1 MAGYKKKRKKRDI
14 CPYSKQNNTYTGPL
28 GGCCVEE
35 PVPVCPELLDSD
47 WLLEDTPSSVLSSL
61 AVPLAVPLAELVLLS
76 SDWLASILL
85 PSVLLA
91 ELVLVPM

>member
-1 MAGYKKKRKKRDI
+1 MCLSLYFRNKILYKL
-14 CPYSKQNNTYTGPL
+14 KQNNNNYTYTGPL

-61 AVPLAVPLAELVLLS
+61 AVPLAELVLLS

-91 ELVLVPM
+91 ELVLVPK

>member
-1 MAGYKKKRKKRDI
+1 MSIFKEK
-14 CPYSKQNNTYTGPL
+14 STYTGPL

-61 AVPLAVPLAELVLLS
+61 AVPLAELVFS
-76 SDWLASILL
+76 ASDWLASILL

-91 ELVLVPM
+91 VLVLVPM